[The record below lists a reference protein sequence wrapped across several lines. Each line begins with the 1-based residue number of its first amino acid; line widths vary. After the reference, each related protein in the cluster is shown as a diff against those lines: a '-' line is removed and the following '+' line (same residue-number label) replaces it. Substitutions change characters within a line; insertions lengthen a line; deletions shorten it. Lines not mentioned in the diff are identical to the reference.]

1 MSVHKTKTGHAVRWR
16 EGKRHRSRLFRTK
29 NAARIFDN
37 EVFDKGRLGSA
48 ADALVSEIPFDE
60 VCEQF
65 WASYNKTVS
74 DATRTRNRRYLTEV
88 MDFFGGVRLCDVTTR
103 ELDRYRLHLESTG
116 RGAPTI
122 RHILFLLSK
131 LFRHAV
137 RMGYLPPHGNPVA
150 FIDKPSA
157 PRTRLIQPFPP
168 ERVEAVRGWFL
179 ERGKLEDATLISVL
193 AYAGPRP
200 AEAYAYLTWADVA
213 DTTII
218 FRGEKTG
225 KDRSTRLLEPLRD
238 DLRAFRGLSEGGANT
253 ENVRAASDVPGS
265 PLAEPTNVVSLG
277 RGPIFG
283 WSTTRF
289 NSWRDDGAWRKM
301 VDDLD
306 LLIAGKR
313 ARPYDL
319 RHAFATL
326 LLGEG
331 TRLPEL
337 ADQMG
342 NSLAVCQRW
351 YAHLDNIGE
360 QQGASERV
368 WAARE
373 QTTVK
378 EAM

>member
-1 MSVHKTKTGHAVRWR
+1 
-16 EGKRHRSRLFRTK
+16 
-29 NAARIFDN
+29 
-37 EVFDKGRLGSA
+37 
-48 ADALVSEIPFDE
+48 LVP
-60 VCEQF
+60 
-65 WASYNKTVS
+65 
-74 DATRTRNRRYLTEV
+74 
-88 MDFFGGVRLCDVTTR
+88 
-103 ELDRYRLHLESTG
+103 
-116 RGAPTI
+116 
-122 RHILFLLSK
+122 
-131 LFRHAV
+131 
-137 RMGYLPPHGNPVA
+137 
-150 FIDKPSA
+150 
-157 PRTRLIQPFPP
+157 
-168 ERVEAVRGWFL
+168 

-200 AEAYAYLTWADVA
+200 AEAYEHLTWADVGEQ
-213 DTTII
+213 II

-238 DLRAFRGLSEGGANT
+238 DLRAFRGLSEGRGKGGPSNP
-253 ENVRAASDVPGS
+253 AARTRGRRTS
-265 PLAEPTNVVSLG
+265 PLAESTNVVSLG

-368 WAARE
+368 WAAGR
-373 QTTVK
+373 QHWATLPVPSRRPVTHRRGSPGK
-378 EAM
+378 GSGRRCPHTKL